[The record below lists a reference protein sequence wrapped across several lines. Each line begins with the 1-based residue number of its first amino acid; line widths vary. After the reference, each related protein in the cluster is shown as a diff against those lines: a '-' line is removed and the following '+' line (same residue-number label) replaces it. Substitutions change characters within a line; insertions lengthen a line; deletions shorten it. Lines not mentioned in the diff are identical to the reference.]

1 LHTQTDAQTE
11 QRGRAVLGRHR
22 ESDLELLGVRLEE
35 FGDRGPYLS
44 VAQGKLSPYDVVLP
58 SAGRELHLEDRPG
71 LIADRLVGPGWGLL
85 DGLVPEPLMAF
96 ARRLLGDDRGL
107 SADAA
112 ARAAYSARIEA
123 FGNRWR

>member
-1 LHTQTDAQTE
+1 LYPQADAEAE
-11 QRGRAVLGRHR
+11 QRRRTVLGRHR
-22 ESDLELLGVRLEE
+22 ESDRELLGMRLEQ
-35 FGDRGPYLS
+35 FGDRGPDLS
-44 VAQGKLSPYDVVLP
+44 VAQGKLSAYDVVLP

-71 LIADRLVGPGWGLL
+71 LVADRLVGPGWGLL

-112 ARAAYSARIEA
+112 ARAACSARIEA
-123 FGNRWR
+123 FSNRWP